1 MTNPACATRTGKVAM
16 TKAQSRSPLRAA
28 EVTRKPT
35 QRTGMLAL
43 SCKMPASP
51 LACVARE
58 PRLAST
64 TPRRDVDA
72 GWPSIGTPRAR
83 CGDNAPALEFK
94 PGGT

>member
-16 TKAQSRSPLRAA
+16 TKAQSRSPSRAA

-35 QRTGMLAL
+35 QRTGMLVL

-58 PRLAST
+58 PRFAST
-64 TPRRDVDA
+64 PRGDVGI
-72 GWPSIGTPRAR
+72 GWSSIGAPRAR